1 MKYQMMKLAGA
12 LLFSAWAGT
21 ASAATL
27 PECDGAGVLSRVT
40 TKLSIAEA
48 NVVKSGDPVVSIDR
62 IRHART
68 QEMSEPFFA
77 RRYCRA
83 TGYTDLGH
91 KTTIYYL
98 IEAKAGF
105 AGYGYNVEAC
115 IQGRDPWRIYGAY
128 CRSLR

>member
-1 MKYQMMKLAGA
+1 MKLQFPTLASSLLLMALTGA
-12 LLFSAWAGT
+12 

-27 PECDGAGVLSRVT
+27 PDCDNAGILSRVNNQ
-40 TKLSIAEA
+40 LAIAEA
-48 NVVKSGDPVVSIDR
+48 NVVKSGDPVTSMDH

-68 QEMSEPFFA
+68 QDQSEPFFA
-77 RRYCRA
+77 RRFCQA

-91 KTTIYYL
+91 KASIYYL

-115 IQGRDPWRIYGAY
+115 ILGRDPWRVYGAY
-128 CRSLR
+128 CRTLR